1 MPEMAGT
8 IRIQVCPPF
17 TISKKGEAM
26 IPIPLCVQVITVV
39 AAVVAGKELLE
50 D

>member
-1 MPEMAGT
+1 MAGI
-8 IRIQVCPPF
+8 IRIQVCPLF
-17 TISKKGEAM
+17 TITKKGEPM

-39 AAVVAGKELLE
+39 ATAIAGKKLLE

>member
-1 MPEMAGT
+1 MPEMARI
-8 IRIQVCPPF
+8 IRIQVCPS
-17 TISKKGEAM
+17 IHINKKGALM
-26 IPIPLCVQVITVV
+26 IPIPLCVQVIAVV